1 MTLEPASSRD
11 VWETAKYLE
20 LELGRVKKTVDFGVI
35 LTKTRVKALAMNGIS
50 MSEGMERKE
59 LRMKWP

>member
-1 MTLEPASSRD
+1 M
-11 VWETAKYLE
+11 
-20 LELGRVKKTVDFGVI
+20 KKTVDFGVI